1 MNKMMGSGFTVEV
14 VYLRT
19 SHLMPIP
26 RLPHSRRW
34 SEHSPPRDP
43 SVGRGLGSVS
53 FGELLYGFD
62 KCNGVLDRCFLMNP
76 VAEIKDVTIKPT
88 D

>member
-1 MNKMMGSGFTVEV
+1 MKEMMGSGFTAEV

-19 SHLMPIP
+19 SRLMPIP
-26 RLPHSRRW
+26 RLPHPRRW
-34 SEHSPPRDP
+34 SEHSPPGDP
-43 SVGRGLGSVS
+43 SVGRGLRSVS
-53 FGELLYGFD
+53 SGELLHCFD

-76 VAEIKDVTIKPT
+76 VAEIEDVTIEPT